1 MWNQMISILENN
13 LKYEILYFLKHN
25 IKSVNLAK
33 IQNELNLDNEDFK
46 KHCEKMKYIC
56 KG

>member
-1 MWNQMISILENN
+1 MINILENN

-46 KHCEKMKYIC
+46 QHCEKMKHLC
-56 KG
+56 KR

>member
-33 IQNELNLDNEDFK
+33 IQNKLNLDNEDFK
-46 KHCEKMKYIC
+46 EHCEKMKYIC

>member
-1 MWNQMISILENN
+1 MLEQMMDILENN

-33 IQNELNLDNEDFK
+33 IQNELSLDNKDFRE
-46 KHCEKMKYIC
+46 HCEKMKYIC

>member
-1 MWNQMISILENN
+1 MLEQMMDILENN

-33 IQNELNLDNEDFK
+33 IQNKLSLDNEDFK
-46 KHCEKMKYIC
+46 EHCEKVKYIC